1 MEIVKEKALWVPIGL
16 TLALA
21 AAGLVLGAVA
31 IKNVS
36 APLIIHFDQFH
47 GVDFVGSVAD
57 FWGIWLGGLAVIV
70 LNAALS
76 TVLYRRE
83 RFLAYLLL
91 AGNALIALLML
102 VLAAVVVGA
111 N

>member
-1 MEIVKEKALWVPIGL
+1 MEIVKEKAFWIPVG
-16 TLALA
+16 LALA
-21 AAGLVLGAVA
+21 MTLAGLALGIFA

-57 FWGIWLGGLAVIV
+57 FWGIWFGGLAIIV
-70 LNAALS
+70 LNTALS
-76 TVLYRRE
+76 AMLYHRE
-83 RFLAYLLL
+83 RFLAYLFL

-102 VLAAVVVGA
+102 VFTAVVVGT